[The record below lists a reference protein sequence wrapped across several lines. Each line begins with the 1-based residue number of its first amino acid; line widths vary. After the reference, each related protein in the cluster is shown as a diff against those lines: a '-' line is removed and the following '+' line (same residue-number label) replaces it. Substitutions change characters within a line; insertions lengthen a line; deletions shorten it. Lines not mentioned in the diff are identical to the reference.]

1 MPVYKHTFK
10 VVLFSNEVNFDLPI
24 DEIDRFKPLA
34 EIEDAINNE
43 DSIGSVI
50 HERTERIAKKN
61 LPKEFEAIIDREKL
75 KNKPHFQVE
84 YDVNFY
90 GGDYDDVGQFVY
102 IPVCLIDIYG
112 SEKKAFEQITGI
124 DKRHI
129 IHYSSDEYYDSE
141 GNMLDEDEDE
151 QTDD

>member
-1 MPVYKHTFK
+1 MAVYKHTFK
-10 VVLFSNEVNFDLPI
+10 VVVFSKDKGM
-24 DEIDRFKPLA
+24 DRFNPLNDIDNA
-34 EIEDAINNE
+34 ISKEDCI
-43 DSIGSVI
+43 SSVQ
-50 HERTERIAKKN
+50 HECTEKVAKKN